1 MATSRSL
8 EEFSRRATIIAAG
21 VVKNFRKSIVKAALV
36 ADQVAILA
44 TPVDTGR
51 ARANWIA
58 SIGAPATEADRAP
71 DKSGQVALN
80 EAQRVVARYAP
91 GQGGIYITNNVEYI
105 EPLDQGSSSQAPN
118 GMTAQAIQAATMAVR
133 NIKILAGI

>member
-21 VVKNFRKSIVKAALV
+21 VVKNFNKSIRKAALV